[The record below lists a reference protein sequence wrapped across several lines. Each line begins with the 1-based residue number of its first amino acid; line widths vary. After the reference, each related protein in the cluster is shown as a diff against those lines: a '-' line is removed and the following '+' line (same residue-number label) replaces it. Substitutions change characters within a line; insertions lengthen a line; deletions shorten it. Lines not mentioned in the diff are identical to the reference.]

1 MPTTGF
7 AHYNLKAPR
16 ALLDDLRDF
25 YCEVVGL
32 AKGHRPPFSHY
43 GHWLYVGN
51 HDVLHLSELTDGTFF
66 PEKVHTTF
74 NHVAF
79 RATDR
84 AGVEAKLA
92 RRGITFHTDLI
103 PGSGQY
109 QIFFKDPAGNGV
121 ELNFASADS

>member
-16 ALLDDLRDF
+16 ALLDELRDF

-32 AKGHRPPFSHY
+32 AIGYRPPFSHY
-43 GHWLYVGN
+43 GHWLYVAD
-51 HDVLHLSELTDGTFF
+51 HDVLHLSELTDGAFS

-84 AGVEAKLA
+84 AGVEAKLT
-92 RRGITFHTDLI
+92 RLGIAFHTDLI
-103 PGSGQY
+103 PVSGQY

-121 ELNFASADS
+121 ELNFVSADS

>member
-1 MPTTGF
+1 MPTISF

-25 YCEVVGL
+25 YCNVVGL
-32 AKGHRPPFSHY
+32 TVGPRPAFTHY
-43 GHWLYVGN
+43 GYWLYLAE
-51 HDVLHLSELTDGTFF
+51 HDVLHLSELTDGSFS
-66 PEKVHTTF
+66 PAHVHTTF

-84 AGVEAKLA
+84 RATEAKLHQL
-92 RRGITFHTDLI
+92 GIAFHTELI
-103 PGSGQY
+103 PGLGQY
-109 QIFFKDPAGNGV
+109 QIFLKDPAGNGV